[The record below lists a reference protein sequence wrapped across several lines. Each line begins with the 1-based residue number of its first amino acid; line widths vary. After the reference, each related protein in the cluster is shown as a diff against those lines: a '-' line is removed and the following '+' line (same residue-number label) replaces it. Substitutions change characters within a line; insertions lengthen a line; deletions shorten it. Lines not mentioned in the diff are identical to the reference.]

1 MTTPGETFE
10 GSCLCGEV
18 RYRAIGPLGRMGHC
32 HCVDCRK
39 AHGAAFATFV
49 DVARKRFVLLKGED
63 RLRRHRAGT
72 GAVRIFCDTC
82 GSLLTWERDEDP
94 ETVSIAAGTLDT
106 PPDRKPEYHI
116 FVRSKVD
123 WIDIADGLPQFAAYP
138 KPEK

>member
-1 MTTPGETFE
+1 MNDTDAAFE

-49 DVARKRFVLLKGED
+49 DVVRERLVMLRGEG
-63 RLRRHRAGT
+63 LMRRHRARSGS
-72 GAVRIFCDTC
+72 VRAFCGDC

-94 ETVSIAAGTLDT
+94 GTVSVAVGTFDT
-106 PPDRKPEYHI
+106 PPDRAPEYHI
-116 FVRSKVD
+116 FVRSKLP
-123 WIDIADGLPQFAAYP
+123 WIEIRDGLPQFAAYP
-138 KPEK
+138 EPEG

>member
-1 MTTPGETFE
+1 MNDTDAAFE

-49 DVARKRFVLLKGED
+49 DVARERLVMLRGEG
-63 RLRRHRAGT
+63 LIRRHRARSGS
-72 GAVRIFCDTC
+72 VRAFCGDC

-94 ETVSIAAGTLDT
+94 GTVSMAVGTFDT
-106 PPDRKPEYHI
+106 PPDRVPEYHI
-116 FVRSKVD
+116 FVRSKLP
-123 WIDIADGLPQFAAYP
+123 WIEIRDDLPQFAAYP
-138 KPEK
+138 EPKG

>member
-1 MTTPGETFE
+1 MNDTDAAFE

-49 DVARKRFVLLKGED
+49 DVARERLVTLRGED
-63 RLRRHRAGT
+63 RMRRHRARSGS
-72 GAVRIFCDTC
+72 VRAFCSDC

-94 ETVSIAAGTLDT
+94 GTVSVAVGTFDM
-106 PPDRKPEYHI
+106 PPDRAPEYHI
-116 FVRSKVD
+116 FVRSKLP
-123 WIDIADGLPQFAAYP
+123 WLAINDGLPQFAAYP
-138 KPEK
+138 EPEG